1 MKEIIIGKNGKQI
14 LSWSDEIDP
23 IAKDQLINLTEL
35 PFLFKH
41 AAAMGDCHPG
51 YGMPIGGV
59 IACNNAVIPYAVGK
73 DIGCGMSSVRTNYPA
88 EKITRKQI
96 VEIREIVKNL
106 IPVGDGNVHDKE
118 MEQWGEFE
126 KFLSRFKNPIQ
137 EVGWYKPN
145 DWKWFKRSLGTLG
158 GGNHFIEIQSGD
170 DGNIWLMLHSGSRNL
185 GNKIANYYSDLALKL
200 NKRWYS
206 NIPDKDLAFFPA
218 DIKEGGLYIRDMNF
232 ALKFAAENRKRMMTL
247 FKATVSYVL
256 GEILFTKEIN
266 IHHNYASLEHHFNKD
281 VWVHRKGAT
290 SARNGE
296 IGIIPGSQGTNSYI
310 VEGLGNPLSY
320 CSCSHGAGRKKGR
333 MDASRT
339 LSVDECTKSME
350 GVVFDGWK
358 EVKRKA
364 KKDPDGMLDLS
375 EAPEAYKDID
385 QVMENQKDLVKIIV
399 KLKPLGVVKG

>member
-185 GNKIANYYSDLALKL
+185 GNKIANY
-200 NKRWYS
+200 
-206 NIPDKDLAFFPA
+206 
-218 DIKEGGLYIRDMNF
+218 
-232 ALKFAAENRKRMMTL
+232 
-247 FKATVSYVL
+247 
-256 GEILFTKEIN
+256 
-266 IHHNYASLEHHFNKD
+266 
-281 VWVHRKGAT
+281 
-290 SARNGE
+290 
-296 IGIIPGSQGTNSYI
+296 
-310 VEGLGNPLSY
+310 
-320 CSCSHGAGRKKGR
+320 
-333 MDASRT
+333 
-339 LSVDECTKSME
+339 
-350 GVVFDGWK
+350 
-358 EVKRKA
+358 
-364 KKDPDGMLDLS
+364 
-375 EAPEAYKDID
+375 
-385 QVMENQKDLVKIIV
+385 
-399 KLKPLGVVKG
+399 